1 MNKIKQVLL
10 LAGDIVGLYLS
21 LALTLLVRYGKITPQ
36 LKEAHLWPFS
46 VAFLFWIAVFYIVG
60 LYEIRFLKRGYLLV
74 ENLAAGVLTS
84 LVASLALFYLV
95 PSFVISPKRN
105 LVIFSFFFF
114 IFSLLWRW
122 FFEKNLVTH
131 QKNLLL
137 VGQSQEN
144 NELADY
150 FKKYPQVGYRLA
162 FYLRE
167 KKLPSSEKIREIINQ
182 YQIQAIIIAPPKG
195 GRKILRILLSQI
207 SQGIEIEDS
216 LSACEKFLF
225 KIPLEKIEEL
235 WLASILSQDK
245 SAYEATKRPLEFLA
259 AFVLLVFLFPL
270 FVLIALAI
278 KLDSKGPVIY
288 QQKRVGKN
296 NQIFTLYK
304 FRTMIKEAEKFGP
317 QWAKENDP
325 RITRVG
331 KILRVSHLDELPQ
344 LINILK
350 GELSF
355 VGPRPERPEF
365 VEKLKEKIPYY
376 QLRHLVKP
384 GVTGWAQ
391 VNYRYASSLKDTQE
405 KLRYD
410 FFYIKN
416 RSFVLD
422 FLIILKTL
430 KLIFSKPS
438 S

>member
-1 MNKIKQVLL
+1 M
-10 LAGDIVGLYLS
+10 
-21 LALTLLVRYGKITPQ
+21 
-36 LKEAHLWPFS
+36 
-46 VAFLFWIAVFYIVG
+46 
-60 LYEIRFLKRGYLLV
+60 
-74 ENLAAGVLTS
+74 
-84 LVASLALFYLV
+84 
-95 PSFVISPKRN
+95 
-105 LVIFSFFFF
+105 
-114 IFSLLWRW
+114 LWRW

-259 AFVLLVFLFPL
+259 AFVLLILLFPL

-278 KLDSKGPVIY
+278 KLDSKGPAIY